1 MSDWGYFGY
10 MIPVRGTWKNE
21 SYSRHPETRD
31 LAMGACECQGA
42 PGKLLPPSRYLLS
55 HAVRRLHLPLQCPWG
70 GPQGQEAGLQVR
82 PLS

>member
-55 HAVRRLHLPLQCPWG
+55 HAQLTPALGDTWVTLR
-70 GPQGQEAGLQVR
+70 PQGDPG
-82 PLS
+82 